1 MTDTEASPLS
11 DDERAEL
18 EALRAEKT
26 RREEEERTR
35 QERAELEALR
45 AERALIR
52 GTSMNTAPT
61 MPMRHAHT
69 CATSAPTAHSAPNEY
84 EQAGNRQPD
93 AADCKRAVRDS
104 RLQRMALNVAFF
116 GHYRSPASL
125 SICLMI
131 SPVSTSMTSCAFS
144 S

>member
-45 AERALIR
+45 AEQQRADGRRIYPGGR
-52 GTSMNTAPT
+52 ASRAGSARKGCAPSHIY
-61 MPMRHAHT
+61 PEET
-69 CATSAPTAHSAPNEY
+69 C
-84 EQAGNRQPD
+84 
-93 AADCKRAVRDS
+93 C
-104 RLQRMALNVAFF
+104 
-116 GHYRSPASL
+116 
-125 SICLMI
+125 
-131 SPVSTSMTSCAFS
+131 
-144 S
+144 